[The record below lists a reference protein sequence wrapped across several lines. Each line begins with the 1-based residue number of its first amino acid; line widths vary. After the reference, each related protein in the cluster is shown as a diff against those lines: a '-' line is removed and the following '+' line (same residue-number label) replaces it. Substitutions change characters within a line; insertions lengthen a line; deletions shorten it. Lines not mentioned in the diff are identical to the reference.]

1 MDLTKFLENIFH
13 IANDFFKV
21 SIGFLNY
28 TDERLQFMTQTG
40 KLL

>member
-1 MDLTKFLENIFH
+1 MALTKFLENIIH
-13 IANDFFKV
+13 IAND

-40 KLL
+40 KLQ